1 MNTGRSYTDEASGPI
16 EFDVMRTIY
25 GYTLMFLYTMVTLGK
40 LNEVEHKFYLAAVGI
55 FSCLCGSV
63 IGIGFSLLFGF
74 TYTALSGLI
83 PFICLGI
90 GIDDM
95 FVIIR
100 KFPCVTSTKKL
111 WVFYPLSDCL
121 HNL

>member
-1 MNTGRSYTDEASGPI
+1 MTILRTSYVYVP
-16 EFDVMRTIY
+16 
-25 GYTLMFLYTMVTLGK
+25 
-40 LNEVEHKFYLAAVGI
+40 LAAVGI
-55 FSCLCGSV
+55 FSCLCGSI

-95 FVIIR
+95 FVIMRCFDNIPDEDR
-100 KFPCVTSTKKL
+100 GQIHLKIAPVS
-111 WVFYPLSDCL
+111 
-121 HNL
+121 N

>member
-1 MNTGRSYTDEASGPI
+1 MGGIWAIEASNKVNSIKRYYFG
-16 EFDVMRTIY
+16 D
-25 GYTLMFLYTMVTLGK
+25 TMVTLGK
-40 LNEVEHKFYLAAVGI
+40 LNKVEHKFYLAAVGI

-95 FVIIR
+95 FVITR